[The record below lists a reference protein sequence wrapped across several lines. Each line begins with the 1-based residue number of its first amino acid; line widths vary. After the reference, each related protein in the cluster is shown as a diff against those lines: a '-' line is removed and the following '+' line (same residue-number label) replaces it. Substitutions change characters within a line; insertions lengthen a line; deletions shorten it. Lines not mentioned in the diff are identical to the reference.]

1 MTMRYGTD
9 EAEEGRRRLRR
20 SPIQKDPRPVRIDPG
35 GNVTPAQ
42 RPTPKRTTQPR
53 AVGRQTV
60 NQETIDP
67 SSRGRFAPE
76 FQRVLDRNAT
86 MQNDARAARMQ
97 SPMAQ
102 VGQIGGRVPSTR
114 PQATPMPFAQQ
125 LVQSGMM
132 NTQPIWDTSSGQG
145 VNAPGYSVNPFHPM
159 WYNPNRFANPWSHSS
174 NRQMPGGSP
183 FPDST
188 GGQSLNPM
196 NYYWD
201 NPEMPRTPRVWT
213 GNEMTPQGFRGI
225 MNTYGA
231 NVPWMRQNQMNPF
244 GF

>member
-20 SPIQKDPRPVRIDPG
+20 SPIQKDPRPVRVGPG
-35 GNVTPAQ
+35 GNVTPTQQSA
-42 RPTPKRTTQPR
+42 PKPTTQPR

-60 NQETIDP
+60 NEMP
-67 SSRGRFAPE
+67 R
-76 FQRVLDRNAT
+76 
-86 MQNDARAARMQ
+86 Q
-97 SPMAQ
+97 SLQQ
-102 VGQIGGRVPSTR
+102 VGQIGGRVPSTRPQLSQAVDRFIDKYGAMQRDARMQR

-145 VNAPGYSVNPFHPM
+145 FRAPGYSVNPFHPM
-159 WYNPNRFANPWSHSS
+159 WGNPIPPQFPNPG
-174 NRQMPGGSP
+174 M
-183 FPDST
+183 
-188 GGQSLNPM
+188 NPM

-213 GNEMTPQGFRGI
+213 GNEMTPQGFREI

-231 NVPWMRQNQMNPF
+231 NVPWMRRNQMNPF

>member
-76 FQRVLDRNAT
+76 FQRFLD
-86 MQNDARAARMQ
+86 MI
-97 SPMAQ
+97 S
-102 VGQIGGRVPSTR
+102 QIGTIRQRPTMPLGHPSM

-174 NRQMPGGSP
+174 NRQMPGG
-183 FPDST
+183 
-188 GGQSLNPM
+188 
-196 NYYWD
+196 
-201 NPEMPRTPRVWT
+201 
-213 GNEMTPQGFRGI
+213 
-225 MNTYGA
+225 
-231 NVPWMRQNQMNPF
+231 
-244 GF
+244 